1 MSIELFV
8 GFGGSGGK
16 TLAEF
21 ARMVADDSELADRGD
36 RKFYFLLV
44 DTDSNE
50 LKRSKATIEKEFRR
64 TANSSPVIETFDL
77 SHGVDRL
84 QDLV

>member
-16 TLAEF
+16 TLAAF
-21 ARMVADDSELADRGD
+21 ARMVADDSELADQGD

-44 DTDSNE
+44 DTDSGD
-50 LKRSKATIEKEFRR
+50 LKRAKAMIEKEFRR
-64 TANSSPVIETFDL
+64 SANSSPVIETLDL
-77 SHGVDRL
+77 AHVFLISH
-84 QDLV
+84 